1 MPIQILMPALSP
13 TMEEGKLARWL
24 VKEGQSVRAG
34 DIIAEIETDKAT
46 MEVEAVDEGTVG
58 RILIPEGTDKVK
70 VNTPIAVL
78 LAEGEAPGAAA
89 LQDSPPAGAK
99 SSGSPIQAAPQQ
111 QHAEAHPS
119 GGAASAGTSGRAPAT
134 AERTAD
140 ASAPPRTGER
150 GAHARPNGRGDE
162 RLFISPLARRLAK
175 ESSIDPAT
183 LEGSGPHGRII
194 ERDIESAL
202 KSGGQRSAA
211 GTMAGTA
218 VATTPSAATMP
229 AVQAMPDDK
238 VLALY
243 EKGGYEVIPHDGM
256 RRIIAQRLTQSKQT
270 IPHFYLSLDCRLDN
284 LLAARERINAAAPKE
299 GPRAFKLSVNDFVI
313 KALALALQ
321 HTPAANATWTDAGM
335 LRHRTSDVGVAVAV
349 EGGLFTP
356 VIRHA
361 ELKTLG
367 EISNEMKDL
376 AQRARKRRLAP
387 HEYQGG
393 TTSISNLG
401 MYGIKSFDA
410 VINPPHA
417 TILAVG
423 AGEKRAVVVGDRLEV
438 ATIMS
443 CTLSCDHRVVDGA
456 VGAELLNAFRA
467 LIEDPVRML
476 V

>member
-1 MPIQILMPALSP
+1 MPTEILMPALSP
-13 TMEEGKLARWL
+13 TMEEGKLAKWL
-24 VKEGQSVRAG
+24 VKEGQKVRSG

-58 RILIPEGTDKVK
+58 SLLIAEGTDKVK

-78 LAEGEAPGAAA
+78 LGEGESAGAA
-89 LQDSPPAGAK
+89 PAPKPAAA
-99 SSGSPIQAAPQQ
+99 PAPAPAAAAPRPQAAP
-111 QHAEAHPS
+111 
-119 GGAASAGTSGRAPAT
+119 AP
-134 AERTAD
+134 
-140 ASAPPRTGER
+140 ASAPAAAATPAPAPAAKPAANGHAPGER
-150 GAHARPNGRGDE
+150 IFA
-162 RLFISPLARRLAK
+162 SPLARRLAK
-175 ESSIDPAT
+175 EAGLDLARIA
-183 LEGSGPHGRII
+183 GSGPHGRIVR
-194 ERDIESAL
+194 RDIEAAA
-202 KSGGQRSAA
+202 KGGAA
-211 GTMAGTA
+211 KAVPATGTA
-218 VATTPSAATMP
+218 VATAAATATATAMAAP
-229 AVQAMPDDK
+229 MPDAK
-238 VLALY
+238 ILALY
-243 EKGGYEVIPHDGM
+243 EQGSFDVVPHDGM
-256 RRIIAQRLTQSKQT
+256 RRVIAERLTQSKQT
-270 IPHFYLSLDCRLDN
+270 IPHFYLTLDCRLDS

-321 HTPAANATWTDAGM
+321 HVPAANATWTAEGM
-335 LRHRTSDVGVAVAV
+335 LRHRHSDVGVAVAV

-356 VIRHA
+356 IIRHA

-367 EISNEMKDL
+367 EISNEMRDL
-376 AQRARKRRLAP
+376 AARARKRRLAP

-401 MYGIKSFDA
+401 MYGITSFDA

-423 AGEKRAVVVGDRLEV
+423 AGEKRPVVTGDRIEI

-456 VGAELLNAFRA
+456 VGAELMNAFRA